1 MITKNTDKRKALN
14 IKKALRK
21 IFEEDFDANEKSDF
35 DENSQIKDLG
45 NSFSGPIYENACRA
59 IFEKLR
65 NDLQQNKFYK

>member
-21 IFEEDFDANEKSDF
+21 IFEEDFDENEKSDF

-45 NSFSGPIYENACRA
+45 TSFSGHIYENAWRA
-59 IFEKLR
+59 IFENLR
-65 NDLQQNKFYK
+65 NDLQQN